1 MDSHMRKTFSLLPIL
16 LIIIVFIGLFALFSG
31 RFLDTGEVSK
41 TYATYSDI
49 PNDDGIHTWLPDFFP
64 TQAKDIGA
72 STIVEHDY
80 LQVTFRLEK
89 NAASEFDK
97 TFTVQMSDAGIKF
110 LQNEWITQGWCKLA
124 KVPEEGDDEHFYLIG
139 KATGKAGYIYVLTLI
154 SPSRY
159 GDSDKETRENMARYC
174 VLKNR

>member
-1 MDSHMRKTFSLLPIL
+1 
-16 LIIIVFIGLFALFSG
+16 
-31 RFLDTGEVSK
+31 
-41 TYATYSDI
+41 
-49 PNDDGIHTWLPDFFP
+49 
-64 TQAKDIGA
+64 
-72 STIVEHDY
+72 
-80 LQVTFRLEK
+80 VTFRLEK

-110 LQNEWITQGWCKLA
+110 LQNEWITHGWCKLA

-159 GDSDKETRENMARYC
+159 GDSDGETQENMARYC